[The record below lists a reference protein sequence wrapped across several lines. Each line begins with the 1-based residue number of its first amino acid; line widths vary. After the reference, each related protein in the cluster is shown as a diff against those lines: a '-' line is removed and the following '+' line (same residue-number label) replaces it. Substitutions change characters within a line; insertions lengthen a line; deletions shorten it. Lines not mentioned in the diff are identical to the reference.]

1 MGKHYV
7 ITIARGFGSG
17 GKTIGQMLAGE
28 LSIEYFDRDILRLA
42 SEESG
47 IYEGLFGMLEE
58 KGKRRRLLRKDGQ
71 YRHEKPST
79 RPESSEFV
87 SDDNL
92 FKFQAEIIK
101 GLAERE
107 ESSIIVGRCADYVLE
122 GRENLVRLYI
132 YADHEACVQ
141 NVMEM
146 YAWPR
151 KDAERI
157 IEKTDKN
164 RSTYYRY
171 YTGRDWKDASNYDL
185 CINTSSLGYEKS
197 VQVIRDYLRTR
208 GLQA

>member
-1 MGKHYV
+1 MGKNYV

-58 KGKRRRLLRKDGQ
+58 KGKRRRLFRTDGE
-71 YRHEKPST
+71 YRHEKPDT
-79 RPESSEFV
+79 RPESSEFI

-92 FKFQAEIIK
+92 FKFQAQIIK
-101 GLAERE
+101 GLSERE
-107 ESSIIVGRCADYVLE
+107 ENCIIVGRCADYILE
-122 GRENLVRLYI
+122 GRENLVRLFI
-132 YADHEACVQ
+132 YADRETCIK
-141 NVMEM
+141 NVMQM
-146 YAWPR
+146 YGWAR
-151 KDAERI
+151 KDAQRV

-171 YTGRDWKDASNYDL
+171 YTGRDWRDASNYDL
-185 CINTSSLGYEKS
+185 CINTSALGYGKS
-197 VQVIRDYLRTR
+197 VQMIRNYLKIR
-208 GLQA
+208 GLEG

>member
-1 MGKHYV
+1 MGKNYV

-58 KGKRRRLLRKDGQ
+58 KGKRRRLFRKDGE
-71 YRHEKPST
+71 YRHEKPDT

-92 FKFQAEIIK
+92 FKFQAQIIK
-101 GLAERE
+101 GLSERE
-107 ESSIIVGRCADYVLE
+107 ENCIIVGRCADYILE
-122 GRENLVRLYI
+122 GRENLVRLFI
-132 YADHEACVQ
+132 YADRETCIE
-141 NVMEM
+141 NVMQM
-146 YAWPR
+146 YGWAR
-151 KDAERI
+151 RDAQRV

-185 CINTSSLGYEKS
+185 CINTSALGYEKS
-197 VQVIRDYLRTR
+197 VQMIRDYLKIR
-208 GLQA
+208 GLEG

>member
-1 MGKHYV
+1 MGKNYV

-58 KGKRRRLLRKDGQ
+58 KGKRRRLFRKDGE
-71 YRHEKPST
+71 YRHEKPDT
-79 RPESSEFV
+79 RPESSEFI

-92 FKFQAEIIK
+92 FKFQAQIIK
-101 GLAERE
+101 GLSERE
-107 ESSIIVGRCADYVLE
+107 ENCIIVGRCADYILE
-122 GRENLVRLYI
+122 GRENLVRLFI
-132 YADHEACVQ
+132 YADRETCIK
-141 NVMEM
+141 NVMQM
-146 YAWPR
+146 YGWAR
-151 KDAERI
+151 KDAQRV

-171 YTGRDWKDASNYDL
+171 YTGRDWRDASNYDL
-185 CINTSSLGYEKS
+185 CINTSALGYEKS
-197 VQVIRDYLRTR
+197 VQMIRNYLKIR
-208 GLQA
+208 GLEG

>member
-1 MGKHYV
+1 MGKNYV

-42 SEESG
+42 SEERG

-58 KGKRRRLLRKDGQ
+58 KGKRRRLFRKDGE
-71 YRHEKPST
+71 YRHEKPDT

-92 FKFQAEIIK
+92 FKFQAQIIK
-101 GLAERE
+101 GLSERE
-107 ESSIIVGRCADYVLE
+107 ENCIIVGRCADYILE
-122 GRENLVRLYI
+122 GRENLVRLFI
-132 YADHEACVQ
+132 YADRETCIK
-141 NVMEM
+141 NVMQM
-146 YAWPR
+146 YGWAR
-151 KDAERI
+151 KDAQRV

-171 YTGRDWKDASNYDL
+171 YTGRDWRDASNYDL
-185 CINTSSLGYEKS
+185 CINTSALGYEKS
-197 VQVIRDYLRTR
+197 VQMIRDYLKIR
-208 GLQA
+208 GLEG

>member
-1 MGKHYV
+1 MGKNYV

-58 KGKRRRLLRKDGQ
+58 KGKRRRLFRKDGE
-71 YRHEKPST
+71 YRHEKPDT

-92 FKFQAEIIK
+92 FKFQAQIIK
-101 GLAERE
+101 GLSERE
-107 ESSIIVGRCADYVLE
+107 ENCIIVGRCADYILE
-122 GRENLVRLYI
+122 GRENLVRLFI
-132 YADHEACVQ
+132 YADRETCIK
-141 NVMEM
+141 NVMQM
-146 YAWPR
+146 YGWAR
-151 KDAERI
+151 KDAQRV

-171 YTGRDWKDASNYDL
+171 YTGRDWRDASNYDI
-185 CINTSSLGYEKS
+185 CINTSALGYEKS
-197 VQVIRDYLRTR
+197 VQMIRDYLKIR
-208 GLQA
+208 GLEG

>member
-1 MGKHYV
+1 MGKNYV

-58 KGKRRRLLRKDGQ
+58 KGKRRRLFRKDGE
-71 YRHEKPST
+71 YRHEKPDT

-92 FKFQAEIIK
+92 FKFQAQIIK
-101 GLAERE
+101 GLSERE
-107 ESSIIVGRCADYVLE
+107 ENCIIVGRCADYILE
-122 GRENLVRLYI
+122 GRENLVRLFI
-132 YADHEACVQ
+132 YADRETCIK
-141 NVMEM
+141 NVMQM
-146 YAWPR
+146 YGWAR
-151 KDAERI
+151 KDAQRV

-171 YTGRDWKDASNYDL
+171 YTGGIGGMPAITNL
-185 CINTSSLGYEKS
+185 CSIPVPLDMKKAC
-197 VQVIRDYLRTR
+197 R
-208 GLQA
+208 

>member
-1 MGKHYV
+1 MGKNYV

-58 KGKRRRLLRKDGQ
+58 KGKRRRLFRKDGE
-71 YRHEKPST
+71 YRHEKPDT

-92 FKFQAEIIK
+92 FKFQAQIIK
-101 GLAERE
+101 GLSERE
-107 ESSIIVGRCADYVLE
+107 ENCIIVGRCADYILE
-122 GRENLVRLYI
+122 GRENLVRLFI
-132 YADHEACVQ
+132 YADRETCIK
-141 NVMEM
+141 NVMQM
-146 YAWPR
+146 YGWAR
-151 KDAERI
+151 KDAQRV

-171 YTGRDWKDASNYDL
+171 YTGRDWRDASNYDL
-185 CINTSSLGYEKS
+185 CINTSALGYEKS
-197 VQVIRDYLRTR
+197 VQMIRNDLKIR
-208 GLQA
+208 GLEG

>member
-1 MGKHYV
+1 MGKNYV

-58 KGKRRRLLRKDGQ
+58 KGKRRRLFRKDGE
-71 YRHEKPST
+71 YRHEKPDT

-92 FKFQAEIIK
+92 FKFQAQIIK
-101 GLAERE
+101 GLSERE
-107 ESSIIVGRCADYVLE
+107 ENCIIVGRCADYILE
-122 GRENLVRLYI
+122 GRENLVRLFI
-132 YADHEACVQ
+132 YADRETCIK
-141 NVMEM
+141 NVMQM
-146 YAWPR
+146 YGWAR
-151 KDAERI
+151 KDAQRV

-171 YTGRDWKDASNYDL
+171 YTGRDWRDASNYDL
-185 CINTSSLGYEKS
+185 CINTSALGYEKS
-197 VQVIRDYLRTR
+197 VQMIRDYLKIR
-208 GLQA
+208 GLEG

>member
-1 MGKHYV
+1 MSKNYV

-28 LSIEYFDRDILRLA
+28 LGIEYYDRDILRMA

-58 KGKRRRLLRKDGQ
+58 KGKRRRLFRKDGE
-71 YRHEKPST
+71 YRHEKPNT

-92 FKFQAEIIK
+92 FKFQAQIIK

-107 ESSIIVGRCADYVLE
+107 ENCIMVGRCADYVLE
-122 GRENLVRLYI
+122 GRENLVRLFI
-132 YADHEACVQ
+132 YADRETCIK

-146 YAWPR
+146 YAWSR

-164 RSTYYRY
+164 RKTYYRY
-171 YTGRDWKDASNYDL
+171 YTGRDWEDASNYDL
-185 CINTSSLGYEKS
+185 CINTSQLGYERS
-197 VQVIRDYLRTR
+197 VRVVRDYLRTL
-208 GLQA
+208 GLEK

>member
-1 MGKHYV
+1 MVKNYF
-7 ITIARGFGSG
+7 INIARGFGSG

-58 KGKRRRLLRKDGQ
+58 KGKRRRLFRKDGE
-71 YRHEKPST
+71 YRHEKPDT

-92 FKFQAEIIK
+92 FKFQAQIIK
-101 GLAERE
+101 GLSERE
-107 ESSIIVGRCADYVLE
+107 ENCIIVGRCADYILE
-122 GRENLVRLYI
+122 GRENLVRLFI
-132 YADHEACVQ
+132 YADRETCIK
-141 NVMEM
+141 NVMQM
-146 YAWPR
+146 YGWAR
-151 KDAERI
+151 KDAQRV

-171 YTGRDWKDASNYDL
+171 YTGRDWRDASNYDL
-185 CINTSSLGYEKS
+185 CINTSALGYEKS
-197 VQVIRDYLRTR
+197 VQMIRNYLKIR
-208 GLQA
+208 GLEG

>member
-1 MGKHYV
+1 MGKNYV

-58 KGKRRRLLRKDGQ
+58 KGKRRRLFRKDGE
-71 YRHEKPST
+71 YRHEQPDT

-92 FKFQAEIIK
+92 FKFQAQIIK
-101 GLAERE
+101 GLSERE
-107 ESSIIVGRCADYVLE
+107 ENCIIVGRCADYILE
-122 GRENLVRLYI
+122 GRENLVRLFI
-132 YADHEACVQ
+132 YADRETCIK
-141 NVMEM
+141 NVMQM
-146 YAWPR
+146 YGWAR
-151 KDAERI
+151 KDAQRV

-171 YTGRDWKDASNYDL
+171 YTGRDWRDASNYDL
-185 CINTSSLGYEKS
+185 CINTSALGYEKS
-197 VQVIRDYLRTR
+197 VQMIRDYLKIR
-208 GLQA
+208 GLEG

>member
-1 MGKHYV
+1 MGKNYV

-58 KGKRRRLLRKDGQ
+58 KGKRRRLFRKDGE
-71 YRHEKPST
+71 YRHEKPDT

-92 FKFQAEIIK
+92 FKFQAQIIK
-101 GLAERE
+101 GLSERE
-107 ESSIIVGRCADYVLE
+107 ENCIIVGRCADYILE
-122 GRENLVRLYI
+122 GRENLVRLFI
-132 YADHEACVQ
+132 YADRETCIK
-141 NVMEM
+141 NVMQM
-146 YAWPR
+146 YGWAR
-151 KDAERI
+151 KDAQRV

-171 YTGRDWKDASNYDL
+171 YTGRDWRDASNYDL
-185 CINTSSLGYEKS
+185 CINTSALGYEKS
-197 VQVIRDYLRTR
+197 VQMIRNYLKTR
-208 GLQA
+208 GLEG

>member
-1 MGKHYV
+1 MSKNFV

-28 LSIEYFDRDILRLA
+28 LGIEYFDRDILRLA

-58 KGKRRRLLRKDGQ
+58 KGKRRRLFRKDGE
-71 YRHEKPST
+71 YRHEKPNT

-92 FKFQAEIIK
+92 FKFQAQIIK
-101 GLAERE
+101 RSFGAGGEQHHRGALRGLCAGGPGKPRAAVYLRRSRNLRE
-107 ESSIIVGRCADYVLE
+107 
-122 GRENLVRLYI
+122 
-132 YADHEACVQ
+132 

-151 KDAERI
+151 KDALRI

-171 YTGRDWKDASNYDL
+171 YTGRDWQDAGNYDL
-185 CINTSSLGYEKS
+185 CINTSPLGYERS
-197 VQVIRDYLRTR
+197 VQVVRDYLKTR

>member
-1 MGKHYV
+1 MGKNYV

-58 KGKRRRLLRKDGQ
+58 KGKRRRLFRKDGE
-71 YRHEKPST
+71 YRHEKPDT

-92 FKFQAEIIK
+92 FKFQAQIIK
-101 GLAERE
+101 GLSERE
-107 ESSIIVGRCADYVLE
+107 ENCIIVGRCADYILE
-122 GRENLVRLYI
+122 GRENLVRLFI
-132 YADHEACVQ
+132 YADRETCIK
-141 NVMEM
+141 NVMQM
-146 YAWPR
+146 YGWAR
-151 KDAERI
+151 KDAQRV

-185 CINTSSLGYEKS
+185 CINTSALGYEKS
-197 VQVIRDYLRTR
+197 VQMIRNYLKIR
-208 GLQA
+208 GLEG

>member
-1 MGKHYV
+1 MSKNYV

-28 LSIEYFDRDILRLA
+28 LGIEYYDRDILRMA

-58 KGKRRRLLRKDGQ
+58 KGKRRRLFRRDGE
-71 YRHEKPST
+71 YRHEKPNT

-92 FKFQAEIIK
+92 FKFQAQIIK

-107 ESSIIVGRCADYVLE
+107 ENCIMVGRCADYVLE
-122 GRENLVRLYI
+122 GRENLVRLFI
-132 YADHEACVQ
+132 YADRATCVK

-146 YAWPR
+146 YAWSR

-171 YTGRDWKDASNYDL
+171 YTGRDWEDASNYDL

-197 VQVIRDYLRTR
+197 VKVIRDYLKTL
-208 GLQA
+208 GLEQ

>member
-1 MGKHYV
+1 MGKNYV

-58 KGKRRRLLRKDGQ
+58 KGKRRRLFRKDGE
-71 YRHEKPST
+71 YRHEKPDT

-92 FKFQAEIIK
+92 FKFQAQIIK
-101 GLAERE
+101 GLSERE
-107 ESSIIVGRCADYVLE
+107 ENCIIVGRCADYILE
-122 GRENLVRLYI
+122 GRENLVRLFI
-132 YADHEACVQ
+132 YADRETCIE
-141 NVMEM
+141 NVMQM
-146 YAWPR
+146 YGWAR
-151 KDAERI
+151 KDAQRV

-171 YTGRDWKDASNYDL
+171 YTGRDWRDASNYDL
-185 CINTSSLGYEKS
+185 CINTSALGYEKS
-197 VQVIRDYLRTR
+197 VQMIRDYLKIR
-208 GLQA
+208 GLEG

>member
-1 MGKHYV
+1 MGKNYV

-58 KGKRRRLLRKDGQ
+58 KGKRRRLFRKDGE
-71 YRHEKPST
+71 YRHEKPDT

-92 FKFQAEIIK
+92 FKFQAQIIK
-101 GLAERE
+101 GLSERE
-107 ESSIIVGRCADYVLE
+107 ENCIIVGRCADYILE
-122 GRENLVRLYI
+122 GRENLVRLFI
-132 YADHEACVQ
+132 YADRETCIE
-141 NVMEM
+141 NVMQM
-146 YAWPR
+146 YGWAR
-151 KDAERI
+151 KDAQRV

-171 YTGRDWKDASNYDL
+171 YTGRDWRDASNYDL
-185 CINTSSLGYEKS
+185 CINTSALGYEKS
-197 VQVIRDYLRTR
+197 VQMIRNYLKIR
-208 GLQA
+208 GLEG

>member
-1 MGKHYV
+1 MGKNYV

-58 KGKRRRLLRKDGQ
+58 KGKRRRLFRKDGE
-71 YRHEKPST
+71 YRHEKPDT

-92 FKFQAEIIK
+92 FKFQAQIIK
-101 GLAERE
+101 GLSERE
-107 ESSIIVGRCADYVLE
+107 ENCIIVGRCADYILE
-122 GRENLVRLYI
+122 GRENLVRLFI
-132 YADHEACVQ
+132 YADRETCIK
-141 NVMEM
+141 NVMQM
-146 YAWPR
+146 YGWAR
-151 KDAERI
+151 KDAQRV

-171 YTGRDWKDASNYDL
+171 YTGRDWRDASNYDL
-185 CINTSSLGYEKS
+185 CINPSALGYEKR
-197 VQVIRDYLRTR
+197 VQMNRDYLKIR
-208 GLQA
+208 GLEG

>member
-1 MGKHYV
+1 MGKNYV

-58 KGKRRRLLRKDGQ
+58 KGKRRRLFRKDGE
-71 YRHEKPST
+71 YRHEKPDT
-79 RPESSEFV
+79 RPESSEFI

-92 FKFQAEIIK
+92 FKFQAQIIK
-101 GLAERE
+101 GLSERE
-107 ESSIIVGRCADYVLE
+107 ENCIIVGRCADYILE
-122 GRENLVRLYI
+122 GRENLVRLFI
-132 YADHEACVQ
+132 YADRETCIK
-141 NVMEM
+141 NVMQM
-146 YAWPR
+146 YGWAR
-151 KDAERI
+151 KDAQRV

-171 YTGRDWKDASNYDL
+171 YTGRDWRDASNYDL
-185 CINTSSLGYEKS
+185 CINTSALGYEKS
-197 VQVIRDYLRTR
+197 VQMIRDYLKIR
-208 GLQA
+208 GLEG

>member
-1 MGKHYV
+1 MGKNYV

-58 KGKRRRLLRKDGQ
+58 KGKRRRLFRKDGE
-71 YRHEKPST
+71 YRHEKPDT

-92 FKFQAEIIK
+92 FKFQAQIIK
-101 GLAERE
+101 GLSERE
-107 ESSIIVGRCADYVLE
+107 ENCIIVGRCADYILE
-122 GRENLVRLYI
+122 GRENLVRLFI
-132 YADHEACVQ
+132 YADRETCIK
-141 NVMEM
+141 NVMQM
-146 YAWPR
+146 YGWAR
-151 KDAERI
+151 KDAQRV

-171 YTGRDWKDASNYDL
+171 YTGRDWRDASNYDL
-185 CINTSSLGYEKS
+185 CINTSALGYEKS
-197 VQVIRDYLRTR
+197 VQMIRNYLKIR
-208 GLQA
+208 GLEG

>member
-1 MGKHYV
+1 MGKNYV

-58 KGKRRRLLRKDGQ
+58 KGKRRRLFRKDGE
-71 YRHEKPST
+71 YRHEKPDT

-92 FKFQAEIIK
+92 FKFQAQIIK
-101 GLAERE
+101 GLSERE
-107 ESSIIVGRCADYVLE
+107 ENCIIVGRCADYILE
-122 GRENLVRLYI
+122 GRENLIRLFI
-132 YADHEACVQ
+132 YADRKTCIE
-141 NVMEM
+141 NVMQM
-146 YAWPR
+146 YGWAR
-151 KDAERI
+151 RDAQRV

-185 CINTSSLGYEKS
+185 CINTSALGYEKS
-197 VQVIRDYLRTR
+197 VQMIRNYLKIR
-208 GLQA
+208 GLEG

>member
-1 MGKHYV
+1 MGKNYV

-58 KGKRRRLLRKDGQ
+58 KGKRRRLFRKDGE
-71 YRHEKPST
+71 YRHEKPDT

-92 FKFQAEIIK
+92 FKFQAQIIK
-101 GLAERE
+101 GLSERE
-107 ESSIIVGRCADYVLE
+107 ENCIIVGRCADYILE
-122 GRENLVRLYI
+122 GRENLVPLFI
-132 YADHEACVQ
+132 YADRETCIK
-141 NVMEM
+141 NVMQM
-146 YAWPR
+146 YGWAR
-151 KDAERI
+151 KDAQRV

-171 YTGRDWKDASNYDL
+171 YTGRDWRDASNYDL
-185 CINTSSLGYEKS
+185 CINTSALGYEKS
-197 VQVIRDYLRTR
+197 VQMIRNYLKIR
-208 GLQA
+208 GLEG

>member
-1 MGKHYV
+1 MGKNYV

-42 SEESG
+42 SAESG

-58 KGKRRRLLRKDGQ
+58 KGKRRRLFRKDGE
-71 YRHEKPST
+71 YRHEKPDT

-92 FKFQAEIIK
+92 FKFQAQIIK
-101 GLAERE
+101 GLSERE
-107 ESSIIVGRCADYVLE
+107 ENCIIVGRCADYILE
-122 GRENLVRLYI
+122 GRENLVRLFI
-132 YADHEACVQ
+132 YADRETCIK
-141 NVMEM
+141 NVMQM
-146 YAWPR
+146 YGWAR
-151 KDAERI
+151 KDAQRV

-171 YTGRDWKDASNYDL
+171 YTGRDWRDASNYDL
-185 CINTSSLGYEKS
+185 CINTSALGYEKS
-197 VQVIRDYLRTR
+197 VQMIRNYLKIR
-208 GLQA
+208 GLEG